1 MDGLGST
8 KGNMSFA
15 GFRSSSS
22 ILNKI
27 GSNELL
33 DASDGS
39 VASRDESIGED
50 NNVPTSNGGTT
61 NEGKTDSAS
70 LSWYG
75 SVCMGPPDP
84 ILGLTEAYNRDTNK
98 MKVNL
103 GVGAYRDDNG
113 KPFVLPSVRKVR
125 MAEEILV
132 EARLDKEYAGIAGIP
147 QFCDAAVRLA
157 FGADHPVL
165 TRRLNATVQSVSGTG
180 ALRLA
185 AAFFCCRV
193 CRLSST
199 IIVKEKFHQGPKV
212 VWVPNPTWNNHGNIL
227 RLHGNSLRTYHTGL
241 GMHYYRYYDPKT
253 CGIDESGLIDDL
265 TVIPRRS
272 IILLHVCAHNPT
284 GVDLN
289 TEQWLKVSEIIR
301 KRELFPWFD
310 MAYQGFATG
319 DLDRDAY
326 PVRLFLE
333 HGHQLALAQSFA
345 KNMGL
350 YGERV
355 GALTFVGSQQ
365 AEAQCIL
372 SQLKILIRPMI
383 SNPPIHGARITHL
396 ILTKPDLKQQWLQDL
411 KVMTNRIM
419 GARRSLK
426 DCLEKE
432 GSSRNWQH
440 IVDQI
445 GMFCYSGLSEAE
457 VNRLIKD
464 YSIYLTKDGRISVA
478 GISTTNVQYLAR
490 AIHEVTNVKNK
501 QNAASVSL

>member
-1 MDGLGST
+1 MPALIPSVVCRFISRCT
-8 KGNMSFA
+8 
-15 GFRSSSS
+15 SS
-22 ILNKI
+22 
-27 GSNELL
+27 
-33 DASDGS
+33 
-39 VASRDESIGED
+39 
-50 NNVPTSNGGTT
+50 
-61 NEGKTDSAS
+61 
-70 LSWYG
+70 WFG
-75 SVCMGPPDP
+75 SVCMGPPDA

-113 KPFVLPSVRKVR
+113 QPFVLPSVRKV
-125 MAEEILV
+125 EEMIM
-132 EARLDKEYAGIAGIP
+132 EAHLDKEYAGIAGIP
-147 QFCDAAVRLA
+147 QFCEAAVRLA
-157 FGADHPVL
+157 FGDDHPVL
-165 TRRLNATVQSVSGTG
+165 TRRLNATVQSISGTG

-185 AAFFCCRV
+185 AAFF
-193 CRLSST
+193 
-199 IIVKEKFHQGPKV
+199 EKFHQGPKV

-227 RLHGNSLRTYHTGL
+227 RHTGL
-241 GMHYYRYYDPKT
+241 GMRYYRYYDPKT
-253 CGIDESGLIDDL
+253 CGVDETGLIDDL
-265 TVIPRRS
+265 TVIPRHS

-289 TEQWLKVSEIIR
+289 REQWLKVSEIIQR
-301 KRELFPWFD
+301 RELYPWFD

-319 DLDRDAY
+319 DPDRDAY

-333 HGHQLALAQSFA
+333 RGHQLTLVQSFA

-355 GALTFVGSQQ
+355 GALTFVGSEEM
-365 AEAQCIL
+365 EAQCIL
-372 SQLKILIRPMI
+372 SQLKILIRPLF
-383 SNPPIHGARITHL
+383 SNPPIHGARIAHL
-396 ILTKPDLKQQWLQDL
+396 ILTKPELKQQWLQDL

-464 YSIYLTKDGRISVA
+464 YSIYLTKDGRVSVA
-478 GISTTNVQYLAR
+478 GISSTNVQYLAR
-490 AIHEVTNVKNK
+490 AIHEVTNTNDEQK
-501 QNAASVSL
+501 AANVGL